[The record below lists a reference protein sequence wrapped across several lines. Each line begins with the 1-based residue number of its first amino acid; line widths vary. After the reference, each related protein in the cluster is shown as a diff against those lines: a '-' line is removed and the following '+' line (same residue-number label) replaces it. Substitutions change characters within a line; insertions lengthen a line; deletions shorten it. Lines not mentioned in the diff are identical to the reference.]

1 MKKEEKDSLAEYWQD
16 SGLIKDKRLIGAFKS
31 IPREKFIRD
40 ENLQESYGDYP
51 LPIGFGQ
58 TISQPTTVLIMI
70 NALELK
76 KSDKVLEVGAGSGY
90 CAAIMSKLCRK
101 AVTTEIIP
109 ELVEFAKG
117 NIKKC
122 GIKNVEIIEWDGS
135 KGYEK
140 EAPYD
145 KIMVTAACP
154 RIPEPLIEQLKE
166 SGIILAPVGSFFGQE
181 MIKLVKEKGK
191 IVTQNL
197 GSFVFVPLKGEY
209 GY

>member
-1 MKKEEKDSLAEYWQD
+1 
-16 SGLIKDKRLIGAFKS
+16 
-31 IPREKFIRD
+31 
-40 ENLQESYGDYP
+40 
-51 LPIGFGQ
+51 
-58 TISQPTTVLIMI
+58 
-70 NALELK
+70 
-76 KSDKVLEVGAGSGY
+76 
-90 CAAIMSKLCRK
+90 MSKLCRK

-181 MIKLVKEKGK
+181 MIKLVKEKERIITK
-191 IVTQNL
+191 NL
-197 GSFVFVPLKGEY
+197 GSFVFVPLKGKY
-209 GY
+209 GYQ